1 MKHSMNSFE
10 DVKAFHLFIIKVQ
23 LFSSRVVRDKER
35 QIKSKSNI
43 CYHAAL
49 KSVPVEHRT
58 LSSLTSLKS
67 DLRQAN

>member
-35 QIKSKSNI
+35 QIKSS
-43 CYHAAL
+43 YHAAL

-58 LSSLTSLKS
+58 LSSLTSLNS
-67 DLRQAN
+67 ELRQAN